1 MSTQELKENDIQNSS
16 IPFVNHFN
24 KLRHHQNGYLN
35 QS

>member
-24 KLRHHQNGYLN
+24 KL
-35 QS
+35 